1 MADDETEQGDLEIT
15 EGGRGVR
22 LDESPEG
29 RLMHEETV
37 APRAPA
43 AATAGTMR
51 KRFQEIDDR
60 AADAARMD
68 VRRREHSAG

>member
-1 MADDETEQGDLEIT
+1 MADDEAQQQDFEIT

-29 RLMHEETV
+29 RLLHEETL
-37 APRAPA
+37 APGRPSVGLPD
-43 AATAGTMR
+43 TTR
-51 KRFQEIDDR
+51 ERFEDIDNR

-68 VRRREHSAG
+68 VRRREHSAE

>member
-1 MADDETEQGDLEIT
+1 MGDDEAQLQDLEIT

-29 RLMHEETV
+29 RLLHEETL
-37 APRAPA
+37 APGRASVRLPD
-43 AATAGTMR
+43 TTR
-51 KRFQEIDDR
+51 ERFQDIDDR

-68 VRRREHSAG
+68 VRRREHSAE